1 MAPSRRFE
9 LLTTTVLVV
18 ALLAAAT
25 TPAAAAEDH
34 YDFTDDAYTAEQG
47 EVISIT
53 LEAGDEA
60 NDTFRLHLG
69 SADVGLAAH
78 ATVVDENDDGEVT
91 VRVNTSMAGQTN
103 ASAYLSAAG
112 EDSLSNTS
120 QSTSRLSH
128 IPDAG
133 DYDLRIGPSDDPN
146 ATAHLVIEENESATD
161 PISGTP
167 ESEPS
172 GDPDFNESVVTANV
186 AGSGVAEIPV
196 RFGGTETVT
205 VSIEADET
213 GFSTVLELTDADDD
227 GSANITVDA
236 AADAESPRDIVSV
249 SDGDDA
255 EFQSMNESV
264 PTLEAGMDYDLGV
277 AHNGSVVNVATLV
290 VRDEPVETT
299 TSIATESTEST
310 TADTTEST
318 TNASASATTEAT
330 GTSDTVVPG
339 FGAVLAVVA
348 LLAAAFLAVR
358 R

>member
-25 TPAAAAEDH
+25 APAAAAEDH
-34 YDFTDDAYTAEQG
+34 YEFTDDAYWTEQG
-47 EVISIT
+47 EVVSIT
-53 LEAGDEA
+53 LEDGNEA
-60 NDTFRLHLG
+60 NDTFRFHLG
-69 SADVGLAAH
+69 TADQGLAAH
-78 ATVVDENDDGEVT
+78 ATVVDENGDGEVT

-112 EDSLSNTS
+112 EDSISNAS

-133 DYDLRIGPSDDPN
+133 DYDLRIGPADDPN
-146 ATAHLVIEENESATD
+146 ETAHLVIEENESAAD

-196 RFGGTETVT
+196 RFGGAETVT
-205 VSIEADET
+205 VSIESDET

-227 GSANITVDA
+227 GSATVTVDA
-236 AADAESPRDIVSV
+236 AADAESPRDTVSV
-249 SDGDDA
+249 SNGDDA

-264 PTLEAGMDYDLGV
+264 PSLEAGVDYGLGV

-299 TSIATESTEST
+299 TSIATESTETT

-318 TNASASATTEAT
+318 TTANASATTAT

-339 FGAVLAVVA
+339 FSAVLAVVA